1 MNAIN
6 PLPQSM
12 SEVKQVAHEAKEL
25 LANPLLIAVLQQLE
39 SETLAQWR
47 ATADDAIALRER
59 LYLQLKLLDQFR
71 CLLSERIVEERYQD
85 FLAEQA
91 AQKLV

>member
-1 MNAIN
+1 
-6 PLPQSM
+6 M
-12 SEVKQVAHEAKEL
+12 SEVKQVAYEAKEL